1 MSEATTLSVEEHPN
15 GVKVI
20 HIRGDLD
27 SLGARTIEEPLAA
40 ALPPAPL
47 RVLVD
52 LSRVRF
58 ISSAGLALLLVQAKA
73 LRRHG
78 GSMSL
83 AAPTVHVMEVLSLAG
98 FHELLDIY
106 PTLEEGLAALGKQG
120 AANG

>member
-1 MSEATTLSVEEHPN
+1 MSEVTTLSVEEHPS

-27 SLGARTIEEPLAA
+27 SLGARTIEEALAA

-52 LSRVRF
+52 LSGVRF

-73 LRRHG
+73 LRRNG
-78 GSMSL
+78 GSLSL
-83 AAPTVHVMEVLSLAG
+83 AAPTTHVMEVLSLAG

-106 PTLEEGLAALGKQG
+106 PTLEAGLAALGK
-120 AANG
+120 